1 MFFDKTVG
9 LNNNL
14 QLSKPFQCPPLTLK
28 GGFQGVQRLYGAQV
42 IPGRQENSSQ
52 THSHICVPDTIGGG
66 LYIPTK
72 RELMV
77 PLFKAST
84 KSKAFEYWLENF

>member
-1 MFFDKTVG
+1 M
-9 LNNNL
+9 
-14 QLSKPFQCPPLTLK
+14 PPSHFE
-28 GGFQGVQRLYGAQV
+28 GGFQGVQGLYGAPV
-42 IPGRQENSSQ
+42 ILGRQENSSQ
-52 THSHICVPDTIGGG
+52 THSHMCVPDTIEGG

-84 KSKAFEYWLENF
+84 ESKEFEYWLENF